1 MKAVATNPKTDK
13 PLGFTVLRVP
23 FFLEPEY
30 PKGEDFEE
38 SNRDRLIRK
47 WGGPAQFEAQKK
59 RHRLKERGL
68 EVGIQHFN
76 LDRTAS
82 NTFASHRLVQWV
94 TKTYGIN
101 KAEALYN
108 ELNHR
113 HFEEGQKLNNRKMLC
128 EAGEKVGL
136 NSSDVETFLK
146 SSDGTDN
153 IVKAQQM
160 LAAMQIHSIPTFIIG
175 GSMVASGALH
185 SAELEDIFRQIES
198 SGEGAPQS
206 VFQEA
211 LGIPDHVM
219 EETMV
224 FDGGSL

>member
-1 MKAVATNPKTDK
+1 MTGFIGKRHLYNAMKAVATNPKTDK

-101 KAEALYN
+101 KAEGMPSNFMRAI
-108 ELNHR
+108 
-113 HFEEGQKLNNRKMLC
+113 MP
-128 EAGEKVGL
+128 
-136 NSSDVETFLK
+136 
-146 SSDGTDN
+146 GT
-153 IVKAQQM
+153 
-160 LAAMQIHSIPTFIIG
+160 
-175 GSMVASGALH
+175 
-185 SAELEDIFRQIES
+185 
-198 SGEGAPQS
+198 
-206 VFQEA
+206 
-211 LGIPDHVM
+211 
-219 EETMV
+219 
-224 FDGGSL
+224 